1 MNLQKRL
8 AEKSFGFY
16 ILLAAALI
24 SVVTAVVYAANYS
37 KLTVY
42 MSWAAVVV
50 MAIGAVVSVV
60 LSFVGADEI
69 APAVVALTSL
79 IGLLLFIKA
88 IYGYVAVVIV
98 GIDLNSFD
106 AKFIACTILFI
117 LSYVVSVVS
126 IFAPQ
131 KKTLKGE

>member
-8 AEKSFGFY
+8 ADKSVGFY

-37 KLTVY
+37 KLSVY
-42 MSWAAVVV
+42 MSWAAVII
-50 MAIGAVVSVV
+50 MAIGAVVSVG
-60 LSFVGADEI
+60 LSFVGIDEI

-79 IGLLLFIKA
+79 IGLLLFVKA
-88 IYGYVAVVIV
+88 IYGYVAVVVV

-117 LSYVVSVVS
+117 LSYVVSVAS
-126 IFAPQ
+126 IFVPQ
-131 KKTLKGE
+131 KKAVKGE